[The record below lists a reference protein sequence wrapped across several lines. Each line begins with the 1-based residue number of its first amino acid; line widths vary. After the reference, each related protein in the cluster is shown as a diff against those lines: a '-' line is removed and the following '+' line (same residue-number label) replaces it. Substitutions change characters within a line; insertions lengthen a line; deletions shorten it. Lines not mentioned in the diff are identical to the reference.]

1 MKPKLKKMF
10 GVILLIGGM
19 TFLFLLLFGSVAQA
33 IGLVDDT
40 VDAQNLYSHYPLAHY
55 QLDFYV
61 DTGWDWL
68 PWNWKDGIGNQ
79 VQYGLYAMSDF
90 IWTISLYLSNATGYL
105 IQQAYK
111 LDFISDTAN
120 QIGENIQILAG
131 VSENGFSTTGFYV
144 GFLLLFILIVGAYVA
159 YVGLIKRE
167 TSKAI
172 QAVTNFLVVFVL
184 SAGFIAFAPSY
195 IQRINEFSA
204 DISQASLDLGAQII
218 FPHSSSQGTDSVDS
232 IRDTLFSVQVEQPWL
247 LLQFDNSNKE
257 EIGES
262 RVNALLEVNPDTNNG
277 KDREEAVKNEIEEHD
292 NQQLTLTKTVNRLGT
307 VSFLVLFNIGIS
319 IFVFLLTG
327 IMIFSQILFILYAM
341 FLPISF
347 LLAMLPTFSGMGK
360 AALMKLFNTIMLR
373 AGITLIITVA
383 FSLST
388 MLYSLTTSY
397 PFFLVAFLQIVTFAG
412 IYLKMG
418 DIMSLF
424 NLQANDS
431 QQISR
436 GVMRRPKQYM
446 HRGARRLQ
454 RTISRTMIGG
464 SLGYL
469 AGKTK
474 GRKNA
479 KQLPSTADTTP
490 SNSRA
495 SVSSNQQNNER
506 TQRPTTRS
514 YQTGQQIGKVLDSKH
529 RASNFVT
536 QKTQQVKEFPK
547 TVTGNLHQT
556 ISDFKQG
563 MSDERTETVTSKNR
577 PVVQSRKTKRGTTNS
592 TTDKKHQRPAV
603 DSIQAANKTKQ
614 PSMSDKRIDSVT
626 NKNSPVTQPL
636 KTKQE
641 MKPIRSTVTRPTVQH
656 KPSDK
661 VQTVPQEQ
669 TASKVQ
675 KRITKQKNRLMKQR
689 PSIKQQAPISHK
701 QPTKNRTNQKQ
712 ATSTVRYS
720 QNTRQKKNV
729 RFTRPMKRK

>member
-1 MKPKLKKMF
+1 MKPKLKKML
-10 GVILLIGGM
+10 GVILLIGGT
-19 TFLFLLLFGSVAQA
+19 TFLFLLLFGPAAQA

-40 VDAQNLYSHYPLAHY
+40 VDAQNLYSQYPLAHY

-61 DTGWDWL
+61 DTDWDWL

-131 VSENGFSTTGFYV
+131 VSENGFSTSGFYV

-257 EIGES
+257 DIGES
-262 RVNALLEVNPDTNNG
+262 RVNDLLEVNPDANNG
-277 KDREEAVKNEIEEHD
+277 KDREEAVKNEIEAHD

-474 GRKNA
+474 GRKKRN
-479 KQLPSTADTTP
+479 QLPSTAGTTP

-495 SVSSNQQNNER
+495 SVPSNQQPKNER

-514 YQTGQQIGKVLDSKH
+514 YQTGQQIGKVLDSKN
-529 RASNFVT
+529 RASNFVA

-547 TVTGNLHQT
+547 TVTGNIHQT
-556 ISDFKQG
+556 VSDFKQG
-563 MSDERTETVTSKNR
+563 ISDERTETVTSKNR
-577 PVVQSRKTKRGTTNS
+577 PVVQSRKTKQETHRATNKPM
-592 TTDKKHQRPAV
+592 TDKNHQRPTVGTIPA
-603 DSIQAANKTKQ
+603 SKKAKQ
-614 PSMSDKRIDSVT
+614 TELPQVKRT
-626 NKNSPVTQPL
+626 RPV
-636 KTKQE
+636 KKQVE
-641 MKPIRSTVTRPTVQH
+641 SKPIRSTVTRPPIQH
-656 KPSDK
+656 RPLNK
-661 VQTVPQEQ
+661 VQTVAQEVPQKQ
-669 TASKVQ
+669 TVSKVQ
-675 KRITKQKNRLMKQR
+675 KRITKQMHKSMKQR

-701 QPTKNRTNQKQ
+701 QPTMNRTNKKQ
-712 ATSTVRYS
+712 TTSTVCYS
-720 QNTRQKKNV
+720 QNKHQKKNV
-729 RFTRPMKRK
+729 RFTRPMNRK

>member
-1 MKPKLKKMF
+1 ML
-10 GVILLIGGM
+10 GVILLFGGM
-19 TFLFLLLFGSVAQA
+19 TFLFLLLFGPVAQA

-40 VDAQNLYSHYPLAHY
+40 VDAQNLYSQYPLSHY

-131 VSENGFSTTGFYV
+131 VSENGFSTSGFYV

-247 LLQFDNSNKE
+247 LLQFDNSSKE

-262 RVNALLEVNPDTNNG
+262 RVNALLAVNPDTNNG

-388 MLYSLTTSY
+388 MLYGLTTSY

-469 AGKTK
+469 AGKTT
-474 GRKNA
+474 GRKNT
-479 KQLPSTADTTP
+479 KQLPSTAGTTP
-490 SNSRA
+490 SNACS
-495 SVSSNQQNNER
+495 SVTSNQSKNEH

-514 YQTGQQIGKVLDSKH
+514 YQTGQQVGKVLDSKN
-529 RASNFVT
+529 RATNYVA
-536 QKTQQVKEFPK
+536 QKKQQVKELPQI
-547 TVTGNLHQT
+547 VTGNFHQT
-556 ISDFKQG
+556 VSDFKQG
-563 MSDERTETVTSKNR
+563 LSDERTEVVTSKNR
-577 PVVQSRKTKRGTTNS
+577 PVVQSRKTNRGTTNT
-592 TTDKKHQRPAV
+592 TTDKNHQRPAV
-603 DSIQAANKTKQ
+603 DSVQAANKTKQ
-614 PSMSDKRIDSVT
+614 SSTSDKRIDSVSRKNRPVIQSRKT
-626 NKNSPVTQPL
+626 NR
-636 KTKQE
+636 E
-641 MKPIRSTVTRPTVQH
+641 MKPIRSTITRPPVQH

-661 VQTVPQEQ
+661 IQTVPQEIQQEQ
-669 TASKVQ
+669 TTSKVQ
-675 KRITKQKNRLMKQR
+675 KRITKQMDRSIKQR
-689 PSIKQQAPISHK
+689 PSIKQQTPISHK

-712 ATSTVRYS
+712 ATSIVRYS
-720 QNTRQKKNV
+720 QHTRQKKNV
-729 RFTRPMKRK
+729 RFTRPMNRK